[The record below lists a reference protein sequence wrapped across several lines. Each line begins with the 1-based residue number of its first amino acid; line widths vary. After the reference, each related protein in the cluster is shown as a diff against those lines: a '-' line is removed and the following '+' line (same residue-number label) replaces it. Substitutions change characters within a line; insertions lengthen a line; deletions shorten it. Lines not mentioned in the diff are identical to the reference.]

1 MIAPEARAD
10 AGMSLV
16 ELIVVVLVSSLLL
29 GVLAMIFGNGLA
41 AQQRATERD
50 AATAQLNAVTA
61 SIVESVRNSVDTRV
75 TASGQRLDA
84 KVLGA
89 DGSTWE
95 CRAWQLQGGEL
106 RYSAGS
112 TARPAV
118 SGSWASLASGASGA
132 SAGGAAFEKG
142 PGSRVSASIE
152 LVQGDTA
159 ITVGDGAVAQVVQT
173 GGPACW

>member
-1 MIAPEARAD
+1 MSTPATGSD
-10 AGMSLV
+10 TGMSLV
-16 ELIVVVLVSSLLL
+16 ELIVVVLISGLFLS
-29 GVLAMIFGNGLA
+29 VLAMIFGNGLA

-61 SIVESVRNSVDTRV
+61 SVVESVRASAGTRV

-84 KVLGA
+84 KVLRA
-89 DGSTWE
+89 DGTSWE
-95 CRAWQLQGGEL
+95 CRAWQVQGTEL

-118 SGSWASLASGASGA
+118 STSWKSLASGVSGA
-132 SAGGAAFEKG
+132 LSAGAAFEQGAGK
-142 PGSRVSASIE
+142 RVTVGIE
-152 LVQGDTA
+152 LVRGETS
-159 ITVGDGAVAQVVQT
+159 IIVNDGAVAQVVQS